1 MKAFVASVKA
11 ANIALDVLDDAY
23 RGLEDASHIAA
34 WAALVIVAGAGVGL
48 PSSAA
53 YGVASTPKVAAVIGL
68 IAGRSAVF
76 VAEEAIIELD
86 GQSDRCLYL
95 TSRVIHDVS
104 FEGFEKLELV
114 EEELSEVNVL
124 LQVVDGKT
132 DAIGALL
139 QVVDGKTDA
148 IGALLQVIDGKADD
162 ITLFVRHL
170 TCPYSKDQQQNFVEI
185 GGGCD
190 GEDNDCDSTIIGAP
204 PLVSRVDE
212 CDEDKVPP
220 SIVLKKDPPIFA
232 STAEA
237 EKWYLANT
245 ETSDDCAAVLEK
257 EILSVTSV
265 QAGSKV
271 IWSIK
276 MRVFDPRCDTQIEE
290 RALINGEVIVVDG
303 PGSSSAEKTF
313 AFRVDGAAPTVICG
327 FDKPQDINHVLD
339 ATFVPDGTTI
349 PPFPAGSRTDPL
361 HIDYVNEQKNL
372 VDVKLWYTITVSSSK
387 TRDQNQHFFKY

>member
-34 WAALVIVAGAGVGL
+34 WAALVIFAGAGVGL

>member
-34 WAALVIVAGAGVGL
+34 WAALVIFAGAGVGL

-220 SIVLKKDPPIFA
+220 SIVL
-232 STAEA
+232 
-237 EKWYLANT
+237 
-245 ETSDDCAAVLEK
+245 
-257 EILSVTSV
+257 
-265 QAGSKV
+265 
-271 IWSIK
+271 
-276 MRVFDPRCDTQIEE
+276 
-290 RALINGEVIVVDG
+290 
-303 PGSSSAEKTF
+303 
-313 AFRVDGAAPTVICG
+313 
-327 FDKPQDINHVLD
+327 
-339 ATFVPDGTTI
+339 
-349 PPFPAGSRTDPL
+349 
-361 HIDYVNEQKNL
+361 
-372 VDVKLWYTITVSSSK
+372 
-387 TRDQNQHFFKY
+387 